1 MSYDLFFRPRAGRPM
16 PTRELAAWFKGRPH
30 YRVENGQAVYGNE
43 DTGVYFVFDLPEAT
57 TGDEVPCLAFNLN
70 YARPACF
77 ALEAGPELDA
87 LVARFE
93 FDVEDPQIDGMDE
106 GPYTTAGFMRGW
118 TAGNAFAV
126 RTYQTDADARAEL
139 LTLPAA
145 TILRVWRW
153 NHARKDLQARLGDTV
168 FVPRISYVVSAG
180 EVHTAAVWA
189 DGIPVAL
196 PPVDQLLLA
205 RDRLAPRRFLRR
217 VSDVCMCTYADAAS
231 LLRRFGAP
239 NDDHAY
245 VRLNYLDA
253 PPEVTAFFRER
264 TAHPALTMVSIDRVL
279 EAELVAPQPPPAS

>member
-16 PTRELAAWFKGRPH
+16 PTRELTAWFKSRPH
-30 YRVENGQAVYGNE
+30 YAVKNGQAVYENE
-43 DTGVYFVFDLPEAT
+43 DTGVYFVFDFPEAT
-57 TGDEVPCLAFNLN
+57 TGEEVPSLAFNLN

-87 LVARFE
+87 IVGRFD

-106 GPYTTAGFMRGW
+106 GPYMTEGFMRGW
-118 TAGNAFAV
+118 TAGNGFAV
-126 RTYQTDADARAEL
+126 RTYQTDANARAEL

-153 NHARKDLQARLGDTV
+153 NLARKDLQARLGETV
-168 FVPRISYVVSAG
+168 FVPKISYVVSTDR
-180 EVHTAAVWA
+180 VQPAAVWA
-189 DGIPVAL
+189 DGIPITL
-196 PPVDQLLLA
+196 PPVELLLLA

-217 VSDVCMCTYADAAS
+217 VSDICVCTYEDAAP
-231 LLRRFGAP
+231 LLRRFGTP
-239 NDDHAY
+239 SDDQAY

-264 TAHPALTMVSIDRVL
+264 TAHAALTMTSFDRVL
-279 EAELVAPQPPPAS
+279 EAELVAPPSPAG